1 MPTYEYVCEKCD
13 ASYKETRGMNEPEK
27 KTTCAAASCGGNLKR
42 IFNAPPI
49 QFKGTGFSSN
59 RG

>member
-1 MPTYEYVCEKCD
+1 MPTYEYVCEKCNG
-13 ASYKETRGMNEPEK
+13 AYEETRGMNEEQK
-27 KTTCAAASCGGNLKR
+27 ETTCAADGCGGNLKR
-42 IFNAPPI
+42 IFAAPPI

>member
-13 ASYKETRGMNEPEK
+13 ASYEETRGMNEPQKE
-27 KTTCAAASCGGNLKR
+27 TTCAADGCSGNLKR
-42 IFNAPPI
+42 IFTAPPI